1 MTAVSQKIPNFIG
14 GISQQPDELIVNGS
28 VKDALNVIPD
38 VRGVVSKRPGS
49 ELVKTLTNDPEG
61 VWYDY
66 YRDENEQY
74 VIRVRRNG
82 IVDVWNSIGV
92 PLIVKYNPD
101 PFDPTDGI
109 QNSDPGLPTPPSPP
123 PSDDDKTQFP
133 LCQPATLVSTQ
144 NAVTE
149 AANNLTNAK
158 AAIEQKNV
166 ELSQLKNFE
175 KGTLYFKKNGN
186 YAPKVGGSDVYGDKK
201 GPSKR
206 PTYPPRG
213 KPDLP
218 GFNVDLV
225 YVEKGPISF
234 KREFSDRGTITTTL
248 EGYYYGWFAKK
259 KNIDSDIANVK
270 NQIKNLEATIPGL
283 LAAYNNAL
291 AIYENEAVKCGIYEN
306 PFSRTVYAEGDPEPS
321 PYLIHEKDS
330 DLQFVTINDY
340 TFINNRLQIP
350 TMSSINNVYDN
361 NYESYISLNV
371 LQSNKPYTVFIDLL
385 STDTGNKYTRATQLT
400 VDPASWEEGDGS
412 CPFTGTQVFTETK
425 DGRGPL
431 QFRLTT
437 IGSQFY
443 DQGSKPEKPDYD
455 CRYQTTVELL
465 SSGTGWGVG
474 DFVKVNLE
482 GKTYKITVTKTVTA
496 TTSSEIIVDSTPIG
510 TTDPLDSTTVLGDL
524 QTKILAQTSG
534 LTVDIIGNGLL
545 VRSPN
550 KDVPFKITT
559 PDAQYLTC
567 VNGTVN
573 NISELPQQCSD
584 GFLVKVINSFIDE
597 DDYWVVFKGEENEQ
611 DGAGYWEETH
621 DPTIPVALDYNSMP
635 IQLIRL
641 ANETFELRPI
651 QWGQREV
658 GDELTN
664 PTPSFIGNPINKLL
678 FFRNRFTVLAGETI
692 VMSRPNEYFN
702 FWVFTAKVVSPADPI
717 DVRTSSTFPSI
728 LYDGIDTAAG
738 LLVFSENQQ
747 HLVVT
752 DNTDILS
759 PETVSVKSIGTYQYS
774 IETRPVDMGQTVGF
788 LNNAG
793 YRSRF
798 FELVP
803 SRDFNYQASEVSKPV
818 DQLVPDGINLVSS
831 SKDNNMIAFAVRGT
845 SDVWIYRFFQTDQ
858 ERKQSAWFRWK
869 IDGKILHH
877 YVHRNSYY
885 VVTEK
890 ATGDELNPTIVTL
903 QRFNLN
909 IDRGEALI
917 NVTDSMRDY
926 DYQVHLDSYF
936 MVTPSEMQY
945 DADANTTSFRL
956 PIGYHGDSEPV
967 VYQINLDQH
976 SEDKYVSQ
984 GRTSGFES
992 LLGVPNGVIG
1002 TLPGNWTDSNLVTGF
1017 PFEMKIQM
1025 PTFYPSKSNA
1035 LGTTT
1040 TKDTRSYLTLHRVRF
1055 DFETIGFVSVTV
1067 ERKGRE
1073 DFTIDYEATTEDA
1086 YLSDSVAIEL
1096 TTSRVVPIYDK
1107 NVNADI
1113 YLTSTHPSPMSL
1125 ISASWEGDYNTRNYK
1140 NA

>member
-14 GISQQPDELIVNGS
+14 GISQQPDELIANGS

-49 ELVKTLTNDPEG
+49 ELIKTLTNDPEG

-82 IVDVWNSIGV
+82 IVDVWNNIGV
-92 PLIVKYNPD
+92 PLLVKYNPD
-101 PFDPTDGI
+101 PFDPTEGI
-109 QNSDPGLPTPPSPP
+109 QGNKPGLEPAPSPP
-123 PSDDDKTQFP
+123 PSNSDKTQFP
-133 LCQPATLVSTQ
+133 NCQAASLVSTQ
-144 NAVTE
+144 NAVQE
-149 AANNLTNAK
+149 AANNLTKTKNK
-158 AAIEQKNV
+158 IEQKNV
-166 ELSQLKNFE
+166 QLSQLKNFE
-175 KGTLYFKKNGN
+175 KGTLYFEKNGN
-186 YAPKVGGSDVYGDKK
+186 FAPTVGASDWNGKKK
-201 GPSKR
+201 GPSSK
-206 PTYPPRG
+206 PTYPPKG
-213 KPDLP
+213 KPKLP
-218 GFNVDLV
+218 GYDVDLV
-225 YVEKGPISF
+225 YVEKGTIS
-234 KREFSDRGTITTTL
+234 KKEEFGDRGLYTRTQK
-248 EGYYYGWFAKK
+248 GYYYGWFAKK
-259 KNIDSDIANVK
+259 KGIDDDIEDVK
-270 NQIKNLEATIPGL
+270 KDIKSLEGQIPGL
-283 LAAYNNAL
+283 LAAYNQAL
-291 AIYENEAVKCGIYEN
+291 ALYENQAVKCGIYEN
-306 PFSRTVYAEGDPEPS
+306 PFSRTVYAEEDSEPS

-340 TFINNRLQIP
+340 TFISNRLIIP

-371 LQSNKPYTVFIDLL
+371 LQANKPYSVFIDLL

-400 VDPASWEEGDGS
+400 VSPSSWKDGDGS
-412 CPFTGTQVFTETK
+412 CPFTSTEVFTETK
-425 DGRGPL
+425 SGKGEL

-437 IGSQFY
+437 VGNQFY

-455 CRYQTTVELL
+455 CQYQTNVELI

-474 DFVKVNLE
+474 DSVTVEMEDKSYKV
-482 GKTYKITVTKTVTA
+482 TVTKVVTA

-510 TTDPLDSTTVLGDL
+510 STDPLDATTVLADL
-524 QTKILAQTSG
+524 QQKILQQTSG

-550 KDVPFKITT
+550 KDVPFKLTT

-573 NISELPQQCSD
+573 DVSELPTQCKD
-584 GFLVKVINSFIDE
+584 GFLVKVINSFIEE

-621 DPTIPVALDYNSMP
+621 DPTVTVALDYNSMP

-641 ANETFELRPI
+641 ANETFELRPVE
-651 QWGQREV
+651 WGQRDV

-664 PTPSFIGNPINKLL
+664 PTPSFVGTPINKLL
-678 FFRNRFTVLAGETI
+678 FFRNRLTVLAGETI

-702 FWVFTAKVVSPADPI
+702 FWVFTAKIVSPADPI

-752 DNTDILS
+752 DNTDVFG
-759 PETVSVKSIGTYQYS
+759 PETVTVKSIGTYQYS
-774 IETRPVDMGQTVGF
+774 IQTRPVDMGQTVGF

-803 SRDFNYQASEVSKPV
+803 NRDYNYQASEVSKPV
-818 DQLVPDGINLVSS
+818 DQLVPDNINLVAS

-877 YVHRNSYY
+877 YVHQNSYY
-885 VVTEK
+885 AVTEK
-890 ATGDELNPTIVTL
+890 ETGDALNPTIVTL
-903 QRFNLN
+903 QKFNLN

-917 NVTDSMRDY
+917 NVTDSMRTY

-967 VYQINLDQH
+967 AYQINLDQH

-984 GRTSGFES
+984 GRTSGFQS
-992 LLGVPNGVIG
+992 LVGVPNGVIG
-1002 TLPGNWTDSNLVTGF
+1002 FLSGNWTDSNLVAGF

-1025 PTFYPSKSNA
+1025 PTFYPSKSNSI
-1035 LGTTT
+1035 GTVT
-1040 TKDTRSYLTLHRVRF
+1040 TKDTRSYLTLHRVQL
-1055 DFETIGFVSVTV
+1055 DFESIGFVSATV
-1067 ERKGRE
+1067 KRKGRE
-1073 DFTIDYEATTEDA
+1073 DYTINYEATTEDA
-1086 YLSDSVAIEL
+1086 YLSDTVAIEL
-1096 TTSRVVPIYDK
+1096 TTSRVLPIYDK
-1107 NVNADI
+1107 NVHADI
-1113 YLTSTHPSPMSL
+1113 YLTSTHPSPMTL
-1125 ISASWEGDYNTRNYK
+1125 VSAAWEGDYNTRNYR
-1140 NA
+1140 NV